1 MKHTLTLL
9 TTALCLSLTSP
20 ATLAFSNTE
29 LQQKM
34 QTLVVQKAKADQ
46 PGFTVLVRK
55 GDQVMLRGGYGMANL
70 ELAVP
75 MQANSN
81 LRLASQTKQ
90 FTAMA
95 VLQLVHAG
103 KISLQHKVG
112 EVLKDYP
119 AVGRD
124 ISIHQLLTHSSGIP
138 NLSRMPEFKQNKS
151 KDATLAEMLALFND
165 KPLQFAPGS
174 RFMYSNSNYVLLTA
188 IIEAVSKQ
196 SYADYLQ
203 QHIFQPL
210 GMKNTG
216 YDSATA
222 IIPNRASGY
231 EQQGNTFLNA
241 AVISMTRPQGAGALR
256 STVDDMNLWDQALY
270 SNKLVPQAL
279 LQQSFIKH
287 PSTDGQPQPYGY
299 GWMMADLAQ
308 LPTQEHSGGIEGF
321 SSYIIR
327 IPAQQVYVV
336 VLANSSYFD
345 SYTLAVKLAAIAIG
359 KPIEPV
365 AVELSAEA
373 KQAIV
378 GNYSFDDGTERHISL
393 HQGEL
398 LCQTLDGPTQ
408 KLIPTA
414 EGKLYLED
422 DISYL
427 TLGDIKAGK
436 AELALVI
443 RGFGTF
449 PAKRLQ

>member
-9 TTALCLSLTSP
+9 TTALCLSLVSH
-20 ATLAFSNTE
+20 ATHAFSQPE
-29 LQQKM
+29 LQHKM
-34 QTLVVQKAKADQ
+34 QTLVAQKAKADQ

-112 EVLKDYP
+112 AVLKDYP

-124 ISIHQLLTHSSGIP
+124 ISIHQLLTHTSGIP
-138 NLSRMPEFKQNKS
+138 NLSRMPEFKENKA

-165 KPLQFAPGS
+165 KPLQFTPGS

-188 IIEAVSKQ
+188 IIEAASQQ

-210 GMKNTG
+210 GMKHTG
-216 YDSATA
+216 YDNATA
-222 IIPNRASGY
+222 IIPNRAAGY
-231 EQQGNTFLNA
+231 DQNGSTFQNA
-241 AVISMTRPQGAGALR
+241 AVISMTRPQGAGALH

-270 SNKLVPQAL
+270 GNKLVPQAL
-279 LQQSFIKH
+279 LQQSFIQH
-287 PSTDGQPQPYGY
+287 PNTEGQPQPYGY
-299 GWMMADLAQ
+299 GWMMADLEQ

-327 IPAQQVYVV
+327 IPAEQVYVV

-359 KPIEPV
+359 KPIEPKAIV
-365 AVELSAEA
+365 LSTQT

-393 HQGEL
+393 QQGEL
-398 LCQTLDGPTQ
+398 VCQTLEGPTQ

-414 EGKLYLED
+414 DGKLYLED

-427 TLGDIKAGK
+427 TLGKVNAGK

-449 PAKRLQ
+449 PAKRLK